1 MASRHVRIAG
11 LEWDLT
17 DVVTLGGLIAF
28 TAAVPIVSLFGGRL
42 RNPGPTTLVA
52 AAFIGFYILAVSA
65 LRRPLR
71 PWVRFVVRTA
81 SVQLAFVQVF
91 QLANELETAFFP
103 WQDDRVLAL
112 EKAVFGLQPLVA
124 IQKLYSVPLNEWMFF
139 VYVFYL
145 IIYPSLGAVIYFKH
159 GEAANEDYLY
169 LLGLVN
175 LICGLGFVVFPVA
188 SPMNWPSIRAVLTE
202 PLKAGIFGSI
212 AEFIRHHIHRP
223 GGSVPSPHCAVATVM
238 WFMSR
243 RYTRHGFLVLSP
255 VILSLYVSTV
265 YGRFHYVTDVVAG
278 IAVALLV
285 LFLIGPLLKRAW
297 NGGPET
303 PEGGPL

>member
-1 MASRHVRIAG
+1 MAGRRFRFAG

-17 DVVTLGGLIAF
+17 DVITLGGLIAF
-28 TAAVPIVSLFGGRL
+28 TLTVLIVSLFSDRL

-52 AAFIGFYILAVSA
+52 SAFIGFYILAVSV

-81 SVQLAFVQVF
+81 SVQLAFLQVY

-112 EKAVFGLQPLVA
+112 EKAVFGIQPLVA
-124 IQKLYSVPLNEWMFF
+124 VQKLYSVPLNEWMFF

-145 IIYPSLGAVIYFKH
+145 IIYPVLGAIIYFKR

-169 LLGLVN
+169 SLGLVN
-175 LICGLGFVVFPVA
+175 LICALGFVMFPVA
-188 SPMNWPSIRAVLTE
+188 SPMNWPSVRAVLTE
-202 PLKAGIFGSI
+202 PLNAGVFGVI

-223 GGSVPSPHCAVATVM
+223 GGAIPSPHCAVATVM
-238 WFMSR
+238 WFMSLK
-243 RYTRHGFLVLSP
+243 YTRRGFLWLSP
-255 VILSLYVSTV
+255 VILSLYASTV
-265 YGRFHYVTDVVAG
+265 YGRFHYVTDAIAGVAAG
-278 IAVALLV
+278 LLV
-285 LFLIGPLLKRAW
+285 IFLIGPLLARAW
-297 NGGPET
+297 NGRPE
-303 PEGGPL
+303 PLDGRPR